1 MSAPQLVGV
10 WRQSWGRPHA
20 NGDMRNKVLGF
31 IAGLV
36 GTLLAAGAH
45 LTPVQAQNE
54 GMSVLGRP
62 SNSGNELSDPTA
74 ADIIKALKPPSRTT
88 RGLAPSGGP
97 GATRSI
103 SVAPGKEREALEQ
116 GDLPKVDL
124 RIEFEPYSDRL
135 TAASK
140 QVLTAL
146 AEALKRPELGS
157 SRFAI
162 VGHTD
167 GRGSERYNQQLSE
180 RRAAAVK
187 DYLVRTGGIEESRL
201 VAIGFGKSKPLN
213 PSDPFAAANRRV
225 EIVNL
230 LN

>member
-1 MSAPQLVGV
+1 
-10 WRQSWGRPHA
+10 
-20 NGDMRNKVLGF
+20 MRNKVLGF
-31 IAGLV
+31 IAGFA
-36 GTLLAAGAH
+36 GILLAAAAH
-45 LTPVQAQNE
+45 LAPVQAQNE

-62 SNSGNELSDPTA
+62 SNSGNELSDPTEA
-74 ADIIKALKPPSRTT
+74 EIIRALKPPSRT
-88 RGLAPSGGP
+88 RGLGSGGGP
-97 GATRSI
+97 GPTRSL
-103 SVAPGKEREALEQ
+103 SVAPGKEREAIEQ

-124 RIEFEPYSDRL
+124 RIEFEHNSDRL
-135 TAASK
+135 TATSQ

-157 SRFAI
+157 NRFAI
-162 VGHTD
+162 AGHTD
-167 GRGSERYNQQLSE
+167 GRGSDHYNQQLSE

-187 DYLVRTGGIEESRL
+187 DYLVRTGGIEEARL

-213 PSDPFAAANRRV
+213 ASDPLGAENRRV